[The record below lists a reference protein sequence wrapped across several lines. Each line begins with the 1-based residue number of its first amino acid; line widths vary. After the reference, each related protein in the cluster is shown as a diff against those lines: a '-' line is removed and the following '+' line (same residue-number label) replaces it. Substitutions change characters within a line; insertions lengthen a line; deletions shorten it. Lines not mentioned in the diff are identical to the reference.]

1 MNSKIKDG
9 LTKKIKQVM
18 KNAGYVPYLYSLG
31 GMISIGLLFLGFNF
45 LTFNGDIWV
54 YLLVFL
60 IFFIFFAVGLPLMYG
75 VSLLVSNATR
85 FRKEKSL
92 NIKTCFDKYHHGNPG
107 FFGIGTII
115 FKGILIDLLG
125 MFVAVLVI
133 GLIARIPYPDMVT
146 IVVNLY
152 SGVYPAGTT
161 VADALGT
168 DYYNIFLAFSIIVE
182 CLGHIPIIVFASS
195 ELRKNESVYYAANVL
210 VADNYVDVAT
220 RPLIPLF
227 RGAIL
232 PLVKS
237 EYKKYN
243 FAINYLG
250 YIVFFTIYIGLS
262 VLGIFLMNVV
272 DYYLVNTIAFGVAIV
287 CYFPFYYKQRV
298 FDALFYIAYSDKI
311 MDRAGDK
318 IRQIIHAGRSQIEPT
333 IQKAKEQQEEEETSF
348 DSKNFS
354 TDTKEARDR
363 AAKKGEY
370 DSFNNEVDFTH
381 RDKNDED
388 KN

>member
-9 LTKKIKQVM
+9 LEKKIKQVM

-45 LTFNGDIWV
+45 LTFNGELWV
-54 YLLVFL
+54 YFVVFL
-60 IFFIFFAVGLPLMYG
+60 LFFIFFAAGLPLMYG
-75 VSLLVSNATR
+75 VSLLASNATR

-92 NIKTCFDKYHHGNPG
+92 NIKICFDKYHHGNPG
-107 FFGIGTII
+107 FFGVGTII
-115 FKGILIDLLG
+115 FRGIIIDLLG
-125 MFVAVLVI
+125 MFVAVLVV

-146 IVVNLY
+146 IVINWY
-152 SGVYPAGTT
+152 SNDYTTGTLL
-161 VADALGT
+161 VDALG
-168 DYYNIFLAFSIIVE
+168 DYLSIFMAFSIIIE
-182 CLGHIPIIVFASS
+182 CLGHIPIIAFVSS

-232 PLVKS
+232 PLVKN
-237 EYKKYN
+237 EYRKYN

-262 VLGIFLMNVV
+262 ILGIFMMN
-272 DYYLVNTIAFGVAIV
+272 DIPYFLVNTIAFGAAII

-333 IQKAKEQQEEEETSF
+333 IQKAKEQQEEEESF

-354 TDTKEARDR
+354 TDTKEARKNS
-363 AAKKGEY
+363 AKTGDY
-370 DSFNNEVDFTH
+370 DPSNNEVDFTQN
-381 RDKNDED
+381 DKDDED
-388 KN
+388 KNQ